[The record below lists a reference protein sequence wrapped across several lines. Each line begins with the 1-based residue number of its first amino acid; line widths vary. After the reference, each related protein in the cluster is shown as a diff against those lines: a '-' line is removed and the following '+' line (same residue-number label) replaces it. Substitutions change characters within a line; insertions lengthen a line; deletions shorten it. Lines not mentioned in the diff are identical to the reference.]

1 MLREALAKPAGTLRL
16 REMVRPGP
24 RVVIVT
30 SDLTRPCLS
39 ERLLPPVLDEL
50 AAAGIPADDVTVVM
64 ALGLHRPMTE
74 AEGDGFLD
82 YLLNV
87 VSNAMIDGKSATK
100 NRQRGLAAHKQKR
113 HRIYIDESGDHA
125 YGDLDDPAKRYL
137 GLTGLT
143 ERCSS
148 AEK

>member
-1 MLREALAKPAGTLRL
+1 LREALAKPVGTLRL

-30 SDLTRPCLS
+30 SDLTRPWPS

-87 VSNAMIDGKSATK
+87 VSNAIIDGKSETK
-100 NRQRGLAAHKQKR
+100 NSQRGLAAH
-113 HRIYIDESGDHA
+113 IG
-125 YGDLDDPAKRYL
+125 
-137 GLTGLT
+137 
-143 ERCSS
+143 
-148 AEK
+148 